1 MVRGVCAVGV
11 AWCAVPALRNRPT
24 NIQHP
29 TLCTFYGVWVQKN
42 AGSPSTLSRRAAAV
56 SSEELKEQ

>member
-1 MVRGVCAVGV
+1 MMFVAGVCAVGV
-11 AWCAVPALRNRPT
+11 AWCVCLPCAIAQLPT
-24 NIQHP
+24 SNI
-29 TLCTFYGVWVQKN
+29 TFYGVWVQKN